1 MKKFVCLLMVVLLV
15 FTLGACSS
23 QKEDTASD
31 ADEGKKPVT
40 DSKPDDKPEPA
51 VKTDV
56 NIVAINGPT
65 GVGMANLWAD
75 AEAAKTENNYK
86 ITTVSAPDQAVAAIV
101 NGSADIAAVPTN
113 LAAVL
118 YKKTEGKVQVLAAN
132 TRGVLYVL
140 ENGNTIESIQDLKGK
155 TIYTTG
161 QGANPEY
168 ILRYLLEKNGLTDDV
183 TIEFVAENTELSTML
198 ISNKASIAL
207 VPEPLATTVM
217 TKNQN
222 LRVALDINDEWEAVS
237 EEGLVMGCVV
247 ARNEF
252 VEKNPQAVETFLTEY
267 KASIDTANEKVAE
280 TAKLCADYGIIAA
293 APIAEKA
300 IPRCQLIC
308 STGAQMKAQ
317 LLGFYNVLFA
327 ANSASIGG
335 ALPADAFYYG
345 A

>member
-1 MKKFVCLLMVVLLV
+1 MKKLVWLLV
-15 FTLGACSS
+15 VALLVLTFGACAP
-23 QKEDTASD
+23 KAPVDTPD
-31 ADEGKKPVT
+31 TNDKQDPVVT
-40 DSKPDDKPEPA
+40 
-51 VKTDV
+51 KTDV

-75 AEAAKTENNYK
+75 ADAGKTENNYK
-86 ITTVSAPDQAVAAIV
+86 ITTVTAPDQAVAAIV

-113 LAAVL
+113 LAAML

-168 ILRYLLEKNGLTDDV
+168 ILRYLLEKNGLSNDV
-183 TIEFVAENTELSTML
+183 KIEFVAENTELSTLL
-198 ISNKASIAL
+198 INNTASIAL

-217 TKNQN
+217 TKNAD

-237 EEGLVMGCVV
+237 EKGLVMGCVV
-247 ARNEF
+247 ARTEF
-252 VEKNPQAVETFLTEY
+252 VEKNKQAVDTFLKEY
-267 KASIDTANEKVAE
+267 KASIDTANEKAPE
-280 TAKLCADYGIIAA
+280 TAQLCAKYGIIAA

-308 STGAQMKAQ
+308 STGVEMKAQ
-317 LLGFYNVLFA
+317 LVGFYNVLLA
-327 ANSASIGG
+327 ANPASVGG
-335 ALPADAFYYG
+335 GLPAENFFYG
-345 A
+345 S